1 MKILLFLILG
11 LALGVATKLE
21 YAIIICV
28 GTGFGAL
35 YLYTSYYYFQ
45 NHKTALNITS
55 IALSL
60 FLIGYIY
67 CVGRG
72 FYQEHNQIH
81 NMPHDIKVIGY
92 ITDLPHYKNSLSYV
106 VFKVTEGYYAN
117 KKFMIFYDDPKDRK
131 MKWGFN
137 QYYQLNLHLSFPPLH
152 NEANSP
158 PTDNFKIDGY
168 AKLLTAPITLKSFW
182 SVLGGIN
189 NLRQNM
195 MNYLQVVMF
204 DNEFKGVII
213 SLVTGCNDYIT
224 EEQWKLFHAV
234 GIIHLVNISGL
245 HVTIIYGWLVLI
257 ARYIYNYTV
266 LQLWKIQN
274 RKSQPL
280 INQVDFIS
288 YFSVFTICVY
298 GLFVGMSVPTQRA
311 VFCVVF
317 LNIFSLCRVYISK
330 IDVLI
335 LVCTLVLLWD
345 PGHLFDGGCWISFAI
360 IFVIFYIST
369 QYRYRST
376 VYRKLLYIVMMSG
389 VVFPLSVWF
398 FGSIAWA
405 SLLVNTAAIPVIGDI
420 ITPFL
425 LFASICHIDSV
436 VEFAG
441 WCLQICLHVLSSLGF
456 LQEAAV
462 YCDDIAVI
470 ILSYCGFLLLV
481 IPRIVKFQLI
491 LGVML
496 MSSIFF
502 YDPLSNK
509 KDLWFLVVPDKHEI
523 IFMIIN
529 QNHGY
534 LIYFSDG
541 NYRTDKSQLISL
553 LTKYKIDQLD
563 FIYSNL
569 NNIKLFSDVFK
580 LNINVVD
587 HQLCNKQIYNLGQYQ
602 IEVKREDSHLLL
614 IVKNNFK
621 VLFAVTDGYSLNNA
635 NPIFNNKVDQ
645 LFYISLDKSCVMPQW
660 GFASY
665 FHNIHFF
672 YFVTNAVCWNQALD
686 NLNLYE
692 EQLLDGIAIGAYIKK
707 IGEHEAPQVLN

>member
-1 MKILLFLILG
+1 
-11 LALGVATKLE
+11 
-21 YAIIICV
+21 
-28 GTGFGAL
+28 
-35 YLYTSYYYFQ
+35 
-45 NHKTALNITS
+45 
-55 IALSL
+55 
-60 FLIGYIY
+60 
-67 CVGRG
+67 
-72 FYQEHNQIH
+72 
-81 NMPHDIKVIGY
+81 
-92 ITDLPHYKNSLSYV
+92 
-106 VFKVTEGYYAN
+106 
-117 KKFMIFYDDPKDRK
+117 
-131 MKWGFN
+131 
-137 QYYQLNLHLSFPPLH
+137 
-152 NEANSP
+152 
-158 PTDNFKIDGY
+158 
-168 AKLLTAPITLKSFW
+168 
-182 SVLGGIN
+182 
-189 NLRQNM
+189 
-195 MNYLQVVMF
+195 
-204 DNEFKGVII
+204 
-213 SLVTGCNDYIT
+213 
-224 EEQWKLFHAV
+224 
-234 GIIHLVNISGL
+234 
-245 HVTIIYGWLVLI
+245 
-257 ARYIYNYTV
+257 
-266 LQLWKIQN
+266 
-274 RKSQPL
+274 
-280 INQVDFIS
+280 
-288 YFSVFTICVY
+288 
-298 GLFVGMSVPTQRA
+298 
-311 VFCVVF
+311 
-317 LNIFSLCRVYISK
+317 
-330 IDVLI
+330 
-335 LVCTLVLLWD
+335 
-345 PGHLFDGGCWISFAI
+345 
-360 IFVIFYIST
+360 
-369 QYRYRST
+369 
-376 VYRKLLYIVMMSG
+376 
-389 VVFPLSVWF
+389 
-398 FGSIAWA
+398 
-405 SLLVNTAAIPVIGDI
+405 
-420 ITPFL
+420 
-425 LFASICHIDSV
+425 
-436 VEFAG
+436 
-441 WCLQICLHVLSSLGF
+441 
-456 LQEAAV
+456 
-462 YCDDIAVI
+462 
-470 ILSYCGFLLLV
+470 
-481 IPRIVKFQLI
+481 
-491 LGVML
+491 